1 MAVRR
6 TKSGRWSA
14 GNGRTY
20 KRRKDAVRAARRGRQ
35 TTAGHAAKKARNA
48 RRTKRKRR

>member
-1 MAVRR
+1 MAVKR

-14 GNGRTY
+14 GNGRSY
-20 KRRKDAVRAARRGRQ
+20 VRRKDAVRAARRSRQ
-35 TTAGHAAKKARNA
+35 TRAGHTAKKRRNA